1 MKPFRIKHSKT
12 EAYDVYDIIEL
23 YKAKIITKEEAR
35 VLFFSLVKDW
45 LPND

>member
-1 MKPFRIKHSKT
+1 MKRWRRRRETS
-12 EAYDVYDIIEL
+12 YDSLDIIEL

-35 VLFFSLVKDW
+35 VLFFGLVKDW

>member
-1 MKPFRIKHSKT
+1 MKRLRWKRT
-12 EAYDVYDIIEL
+12 EDKIYDAYDLIDL

-35 VLFFSLVKDW
+35 VLFFALVKDW